1 MLRNYFGGGSRRFA
15 RSVSAS
21 ADGVVVV
28 AAIRSSPSHGYF
40 GQYWPLRRQ
49 ADWKSIERMP
59 LLGINGIDQG
69 RLRARCLVVV
79 PRGELRLTVGPTT
92 LLENGI
98 PTATGEL
105 AFDVPG
111 EIASRAEVL
120 QFDIRPLRVGD
131 KTEFVPA
138 MVTVSARFGPPGTR
152 LRRVQPMESC
162 PAAGPPIDPVIRG
175 HGDNSPG
182 QANVSD

>member
-28 AAIRSSPSHGYF
+28 AAIRSSPSHGYV

-49 ADWKSIERMP
+49 ADWKSSERMP
-59 LLGINGIDQG
+59 LLLINGIDQG
-69 RLRARCLVVV
+69 RLGEWAYVVA
-79 PRGELRLTVGPTT
+79 PRSDLRLSVGPTT
-92 LLENGI
+92 LLDTGI

-105 AFDVPG
+105 AFDVPCKVTAG
-111 EIASRAEVL
+111 AEVL
-120 QFDIRPLRVGD
+120 LLDIRPLRIGD
-131 KTEFVPA
+131 KAELVPA

-152 LRRVQPMESC
+152 LRRVQPMEI
-162 PAAGPPIDPVIRG
+162 AATPGPPIDPLIPRNA
-175 HGDNSPG
+175 DDARG